1 MSFDLYFLERRPGPS
16 WEDALDALE
25 GGAEERSFGPDD
37 ESRWVAVEAAFRS
50 LIPAADVFVGDDHRE
65 LSDTETGLQLSMFP
79 GEISLSV
86 PYWYEGDEAEQMTE
100 TLRGVAR
107 AVEEAT
113 GLVAFDP
120 QANEPFLGGGDA
132 TAAQTLEEV
141 HEFARGIGADA
152 PAAAASENKQP
163 FWRRLFG

>member
-1 MSFDLYFLERRPGPS
+1 VSFDLYFLERRPGGS
-16 WEDALDALE
+16 WDDALAALE
-25 GGAEERSFGPDD
+25 GGDEGRAFRPDE

-50 LIPAADVFVGDDHRE
+50 LIPGAEVFVGDDHRE
-65 LSDTETGLQLSMFP
+65 LSDLETGLQLSMSP

-86 PYWYEGDEAEQMTE
+86 PYWYEGAGAEQMTD
-100 TLRGVAR
+100 TLRDVVH

-132 TAAQTLEEV
+132 SAARTLEEV
-141 HEFARGIGADA
+141 HGFARGIGEGPEA
-152 PAAAASENKQP
+152 PPAKKQP
-163 FWRRLFG
+163 FWRRLSGS